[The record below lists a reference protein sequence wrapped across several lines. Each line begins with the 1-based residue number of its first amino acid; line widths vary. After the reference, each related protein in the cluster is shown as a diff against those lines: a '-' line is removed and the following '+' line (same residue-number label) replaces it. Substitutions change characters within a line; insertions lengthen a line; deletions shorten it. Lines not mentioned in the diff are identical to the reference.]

1 MARSQQSQNLL
12 LANLPSADFEWLRPY
27 LRTIDMPRAATL
39 VRSGEIARIAFFPHS
54 GVISSIL
61 SLRDGNTVEVRMT
74 GRDGA
79 LGATSGA
86 AERAWFT
93 SAVVRIE
100 GTSSIIDLSE
110 LQVVIDRSPALRA
123 ALARSEAV
131 QQAISDQSI
140 ACNATHDVEA
150 RLARRLMRLYE
161 TFGETKFEVTQEDLA
176 EMLGIRSNAVSLV
189 AHAMKQAGIIRY
201 SRGLLEI
208 ADVNALHAQSC
219 ECHDAVTAYQHACER
234 PSH

>member
-1 MARSQQSQNLL
+1 MASFQRSQNLL
-12 LANLPSADFEWLRPY
+12 LASLPPEDFELLRPY
-27 LRTIDMPRAATL
+27 LRTVDMPRGLTL
-39 VRSGEIARIAFFPHS
+39 VRSGEIAKCAYFPQS

-61 SLRDGNTVEVRMT
+61 TLQDGDTVEVRMT

-86 AERAWFT
+86 AQRTWFT

-100 GTSSIIDLSE
+100 GKSNVIDLPD
-110 LQVVIDRSPALRA
+110 LQFVIDRSAALRG

-131 QQAISDQSI
+131 QQALSDQSI
-140 ACNATHDVEA
+140 ACNSLHDVEA
-150 RLARRLMRLYE
+150 RLARRLMRISK
-161 TFGETKFEVTQEDLA
+161 TFGETKFTITQEALA
-176 EMLGIRSNAVSLV
+176 EMLGIRRNAVSLV

-201 SRGLLEI
+201 SRGLVEI
-208 ADVNALHAQSC
+208 VDVDALHAQAC
-219 ECHDAVTAYQHACER
+219 ECFDVVAAYQLACEA